1 MLNSKKITIGG
12 RDVTVTEVR
21 VRRVLQLLPM
31 FEEKQ
36 QAVGH
41 AATVEGGEIEQT
53 AEDGFMTQLE
63 ILLQESCGLT
73 IDNLQDLHSSELEQ
87 LWQAFYEVNSFFFRT
102 AARFGL
108 EEKVAVLLGTVLQ
121 GFGGLFAGF
130 FAEAMEGVSTT
141 DSPGLSPPLPT
152 TNGNSGTNA

>member
-1 MLNSKKITIGG
+1 MLNSKKITVGG

-31 FEEKQ
+31 FEQKP
-36 QAVGH
+36 QAAGPAPGLDGE
-41 AATVEGGEIEQT
+41 AAVPS
-53 AEDGFMTQLE
+53 AEDGFMAQLE

-102 AARFGL
+102 AVRFGL

-130 FAEAMEGVSTT
+130 FAEAMESVSTT

-152 TNGNSGTNA
+152 TSENSGTNA